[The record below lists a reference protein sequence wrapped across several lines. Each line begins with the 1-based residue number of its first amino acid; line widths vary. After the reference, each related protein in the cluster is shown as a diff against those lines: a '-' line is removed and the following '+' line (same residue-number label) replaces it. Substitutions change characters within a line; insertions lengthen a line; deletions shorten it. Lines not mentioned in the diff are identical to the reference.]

1 MNEHTPD
8 DDLQALRA
16 ADPAAGVEVP
26 SSLRA
31 RIAALPDGSASE
43 SGPVPL
49 RRPRRWLL
57 PVAAAG
63 AVIAAIGGGYVWGTG
78 GVDLTPPA
86 APMAVATGTPDD
98 PGAPIGLGGG
108 APGAAQGARGDLAT
122 PMSAVGSAE
131 FGASTTW
138 GYGWGPYS
146 SRQRFSVPEF
156 ETTPGEAEVFALD
169 GAAHYSSQEAARVAA
184 ELGIPGDVQDFTA
197 AGQPGW
203 IVGDMSGPYLLLMPT
218 GGADL
223 DFRTA
228 VTDPTAAC
236 HVAVSPG
243 YPPISGAAPRVVD
256 AFYAEVNQCLADTPL
271 PTDAQARDALRSYL
285 AVVGLDEA
293 DVQITVTPYDEQRV
307 AHVTA
312 TRLVGSDATEVTISV
327 TASAE
332 GLLFGQGPTAD
343 IVSLGTY
350 DIVSPAEAAA
360 RLNDPAFSPRLVSQ
374 PDHEGDYP
382 DYTAPTAP
390 PAVPEAGAP
399 VPWPVAEREIVSAR
413 RGLALVHGADD
424 VRYLAPAYEFTADDG
439 TVWSVTALAEAEL
452 DTTSTG
458 WSGGWWW

>member
-8 DDLQALRA
+8 DDIQALRA
-16 ADPAAGVEVP
+16 ADPAAGVEAP
-26 SSLRA
+26 TSLRA
-31 RIAALPDGSASE
+31 RIATLSDGSASE
-43 SGPVPL
+43 SGPVEL

-108 APGAAQGARGDLAT
+108 APGAAGEGGVSGASVAT
-122 PMSAVGSAE
+122 GAE
-131 FGASTTW
+131 FSMSTTW
-138 GYGWGPYS
+138 GPGWGISS
-146 SRQRFSVPEF
+146 SRQRFSVPDF
-156 ETTPGEAEVFALD
+156 DTAPGEAEVFALD
-169 GAAHYSSQEAARVAA
+169 GAAHYSEQEAARVAA

-223 DFRTA
+223 SFRTA

-243 YPPISGAAPRVVD
+243 YPPISSAAPRVVD
-256 AFYAEVNQCLADTPL
+256 SFYVEVNQCLADTPL

-285 AVVGLDEA
+285 SVVGLDEA
-293 DVQITVTPYDEQRV
+293 DVQITVTLFDEQRV
-307 AHVTA
+307 AYVTA

-327 TASAE
+327 TVSAE
-332 GLLFGQGPTAD
+332 GLLFGGGPTAD

-374 PDHEGDYP
+374 PDYEGD
-382 DYTAPTAP
+382 DSEYTAPTAP
-390 PAVPEAGAP
+390 PAVPEAGSP
-399 VPWPVAEREIVSAR
+399 VPWPIAEREIVSAR
-413 RGLALVHGADD
+413 RGLALVYGADD
-424 VRYLAPAYEFTADDG
+424 VRYLVPAYEFTADDD
-439 TVWSVTALAEAEL
+439 TVWSVTALAEDDL